1 MLSLSILIL
10 RNMIT
15 SINAVTISVYACNL
29 SGDSKANVT
38 VDIAMIVVMLLGS
51 TMLQLMVMYS

>member
-1 MLSLSILIL
+1 
-10 RNMIT
+10 MIT